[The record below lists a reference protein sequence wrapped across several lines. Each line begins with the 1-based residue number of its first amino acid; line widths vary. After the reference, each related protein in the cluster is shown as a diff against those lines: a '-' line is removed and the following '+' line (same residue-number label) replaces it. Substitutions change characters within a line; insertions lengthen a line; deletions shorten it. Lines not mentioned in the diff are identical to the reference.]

1 MFGRPNTMLI
11 ISEYKFDENS
21 KAIILVFSDTYV
33 NKLFRGQESIKNYF
47 NCTSWK
53 KLKH

>member
-1 MFGRPNTMLI
+1 MLI
-11 ISEYKFDENS
+11 ISEYKFDENLR
-21 KAIILVFSDTYV
+21 AIIPVFSDTYV